1 MVKGEDSEVI
11 LPKKDKIGGI
21 LVVGTALVIGI
32 ISQSL
37 MLWKWQGVAD
47 ERIANLQAR
56 HDEFRSRIESQ
67 LNEIRMELVSNRI
80 RSNGPSRPGNSE

>member
-1 MVKGEDSEVI
+1 
-11 LPKKDKIGGI
+11 
-21 LVVGTALVIGI
+21 
-32 ISQSL
+32 

-67 LNEIRMELVSNRI
+67 LNEIRMELVANRTRI
-80 RSNGPSRPGNSE
+80 NGPSRPGNSE